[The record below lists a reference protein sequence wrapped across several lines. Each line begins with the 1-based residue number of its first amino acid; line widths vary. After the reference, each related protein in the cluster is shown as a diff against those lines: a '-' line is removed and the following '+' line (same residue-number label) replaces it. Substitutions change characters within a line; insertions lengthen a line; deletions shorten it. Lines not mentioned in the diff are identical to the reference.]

1 MRTLIIYES
10 VHHGNTE
17 RVARAM
23 ADALGARMVKPADI
37 SPGELAQYDLIG
49 FGSGIYFGRHHR
61 RLRRFVKRLPSMSK
75 SAFVFSSCG
84 ANRNQN
90 RGLVGLLARK
100 GFSIR
105 GDFFCP
111 GFDTMGPL
119 FFIGGLKRGH
129 PDARDLEAA
138 REFAGR
144 LVHQAEA
151 AVRPKVA

>member
-23 ADALGARMVKPADI
+23 ADTLDARLVKPADI
-37 SPGELAQYDLIG
+37 SPAELTQYDLIG

-61 RLRRFVKRLPSMSK
+61 NLRRFVERLPPIDK
-75 SAFVFSSCG
+75 SAFVFSSSG
-84 ANRNQN
+84 SNRNQN
-90 RGLVGLLARK
+90 RALVRLLAKK
-100 GFSIR
+100 GFSVR
-105 GDFFCP
+105 GDFFCT

-119 FFIGGLKRGH
+119 FLIGGLKRGH
-129 PDARDLEAA
+129 PDARDLQSA

-144 LVHQAEA
+144 LAQQPA
-151 AVRPKVA
+151 AAA